1 MGGLDGRYNWYDD
14 ADPNDAEYLAKSS
27 SLDYLPDGQTAVSYV
42 GIYDDEGEAIGDV
55 GVYVSDLP
63 DGLGT
68 VYRVRVENER
78 IVELESGSEV
88 YEAWT
93 DARDDARGG

>member
-1 MGGLDGRYNWYDD
+1 MGGLDGRYNWHDD
-14 ADPNDAEYLAKSS
+14 ADPTDAEYLTKSS
-27 SLDYLPDGQTAVSYV
+27 SLAHLPDGQTAVAYV
-42 GIYDDEGEAIGDV
+42 GIYDDEGEVIGDV

-68 VYRVRVENER
+68 VYRVRVENQQ

-88 YEAWT
+88 YEAWVN
-93 DARDDARGG
+93 ARDE

>member
-1 MGGLDGRYNWYDD
+1 MVGLDGRYNWYDD
-14 ADPNDAEYLAKSS
+14 ADSNDAEYLAKSS
-27 SLDYLPDGQTAVSYV
+27 SLAHLPDGQTAVAYV
-42 GIYDDEGEAIGDV
+42 CIYDAEGEAIGDV

-88 YEAWT
+88 YDAWAE
-93 DARDDARGG
+93 ARDE